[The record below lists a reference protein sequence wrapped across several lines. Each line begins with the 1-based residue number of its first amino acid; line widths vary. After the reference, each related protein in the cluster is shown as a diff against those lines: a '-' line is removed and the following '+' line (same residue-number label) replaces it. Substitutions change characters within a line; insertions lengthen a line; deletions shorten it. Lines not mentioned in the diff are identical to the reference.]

1 MNERSLSN
9 KKMNE
14 RSFTAEPSSSFL
26 RNMRESPQ
34 KIQAL
39 GMHNR
44 LLSYGGVR
52 RKMGGAEKLFAS
64 IRRQNP
70 HSSWTGKAAQTSPR
84 PFQNQKYSPSGIPRR
99 FGPKNLT
106 DFLLP
111 KPLKREECG
120 TWKLSFSRGE
130 RQVWDA
136 ICKKI
141 ERLTGKR
148 LLAGKRTS
156 AAPCPFPAPIL
167 HLPPPAKIKFA
178 LPCAGLLGIISQK
191 NSACPRPR
199 VTKS

>member
-1 MNERSLSN
+1 
-9 KKMNE
+9 MNE
-14 RSFTAEPSSSFL
+14 RSFTSEPSSSFL

-52 RKMGGAEKLFAS
+52 RKMGG
-64 IRRQNP
+64 
-70 HSSWTGKAAQTSPR
+70 GKAFCLHTAAKPAFQPDRKGRADIAPPLSKSKIFPERHSPPIR
-84 PFQNQKYSPSGIPRR
+84 LKKFDGLPAFP
-99 FGPKNLT
+99 
-106 DFLLP
+106 LP

-120 TWKLSFSRGE
+120 IWKLSFSRGK

-199 VTKS
+199 ATKS